1 MKVSQTVVIV
11 PNGTFQTFLPP
22 HVEPA
27 VKGQSNEIFYNS
39 FFFSSLIDPR
49 QPVPLTVLI
58 TILLSKKLIF
68 FFNLA

>member
-27 VKGQSNEIFYNS
+27 VKGQSNEIFDNS
-39 FFFSSLIDPR
+39 FFFFIKRSQTTCTTDGFDYDFAELKIN
-49 QPVPLTVLI
+49 
-58 TILLSKKLIF
+58 F
-68 FFNLA
+68 FC

>member
-22 HVEPA
+22 HVESA
-27 VKGQSNEIFYNS
+27 VKGQSNEIFDN
-39 FFFSSLIDPR
+39 SSLNDPR

-58 TILLSKKLIF
+58 TILLS
-68 FFNLA
+68 